1 MNLLNDHDI
10 HEVLYIFLYI
20 YIIILF
26 NYQIYSIR
34 LKETKKIRKKK
45 ILKIVY
51 IKVSRKEQMTN
62 FI

>member
-10 HEVLYIFLYI
+10 HEVLYIFLCI
-20 YIIILF
+20 YIIKLF